1 MGKIK
6 ENEIQNRDEIIK
18 IRVSKKEKEII
29 KERVKYLGFNS
40 LSTYLRKVAI
50 DTNVYNIDLTPII
63 GVKTELNRIGNN
75 INQLVKKANS
85 LDDNSLKNDVEL
97 LKKYYAEIKEKS
109 ELLNKFTDA
118 IKGATSTIWQ

>member
-1 MGKIK
+1 MEKIK